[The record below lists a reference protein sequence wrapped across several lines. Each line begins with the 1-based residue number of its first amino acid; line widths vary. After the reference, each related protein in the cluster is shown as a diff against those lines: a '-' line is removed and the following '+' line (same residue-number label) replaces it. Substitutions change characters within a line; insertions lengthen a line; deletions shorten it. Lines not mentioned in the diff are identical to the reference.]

1 MSRRGWLVIG
11 THRSYL
17 VEATLVVVVFCS
29 IVLLSAQ
36 QQGSNRSGTV
46 IDSSNLVDLTYTF
59 NAQTIYWPNASGFE
73 WRPEHWGPREDGH
86 WYAAGH
92 FAASEHGGTHL
103 DAPVHFSQG
112 GHAVDEVPV
121 SQLVAPAVVIDI
133 SKQCGENRDY
143 LLQPRDVEN
152 WEKVHGLIPK
162 GSIALVRTGWGK
174 FWPNKKQ
181 YMGTDVKG
189 DVANL
194 HFPGIGVEAAKLL
207 ASRGI
212 VAVGIDTASM
222 DYGQSKDF
230 PTHAVINGANLYGLE
245 NVANLDRVPVTG
257 AVLIALPMKIGGG
270 SGAPTRIVAV
280 LP

>member
-1 MSRRGWLVIG
+1 VIG
-11 THRSYL
+11 AHRSFL
-17 VEATLVVVVFCS
+17 VKAAGVLVVLCS
-29 IVLLSAQ
+29 IAFLSAQ
-36 QQGSNRSGTV
+36 RQGSTRSGTL
-46 IDSSNLVDLTYTF
+46 IDSSKLVDLTYTF

-73 WRPEHWGPREDGH
+73 WKPEHWGPREDGR
-86 WYAAGH
+86 WYAAAH
-92 FAASEHGGTHL
+92 YAASEHGGTHL
-103 DAPVHFSQG
+103 DAPVHFSQTG
-112 GHAVDEVPV
+112 RAVDQIPV
-121 SQLVAPAVVIDI
+121 AQLVARAVVIDI
-133 SKQCGENRDY
+133 SRQCGENRDY
-143 LLQPRDVEN
+143 LLQPRDVEG

-162 GSIALVRTGWGK
+162 ASIALVRTGWGK

-194 HFPGIGVEAAKLL
+194 HFPGIGADAARLL
-207 ASRGI
+207 VSRGI
-212 VAVGIDTASM
+212 FAVGIDTASM

-230 PTHAVINGANLYGLE
+230 ATHAVINGANLYGLE
-245 NVANLDRVPVTG
+245 NVANLDRVPATG

>member
-1 MSRRGWLVIG
+1 MKKLSKLV
-11 THRSYL
+11 T
-17 VEATLVVVVFCS
+17 TVVALVFCTVIS
-29 IVLLSAQ
+29 LSAQ
-36 QQGSNRSGTV
+36 QQGSHPLATV
-46 IDSSNLVDLTYTF
+46 IDPSKLVDLTYPF
-59 NAQTIYWPNASGFE
+59 NAQTIYWPNASAFE
-73 WRPEHWGPREDGH
+73 WRPEHWGPREDGR

-92 FAASEHGGTHL
+92 YAASEHGGTHM
-103 DAPVHFSQG
+103 DAPIHFSQG
-112 GHAVDEVPV
+112 RHTVDEIPV
-121 SQLVAPAVVIDI
+121 SHLIAPAVVIDI
-133 SKQCGENRDY
+133 SKQCRVNRDY
-143 LLQPRDVEN
+143 LLTPRDVED
-152 WEKVHGLIPK
+152 WERFHGRVPK

-181 YMGTDVKG
+181 YMGTDTKG

-230 PTHAVINGANLYGLE
+230 ATHAVINGANLYGLE
-245 NVANLDRVPVTG
+245 NVANLDHVPATG
-257 AVLIALPMKIGGG
+257 ALLIALPMKIGGG

-280 LP
+280 LPLR

>member
-1 MSRRGWLVIG
+1 MK
-11 THRSYL
+11 RS
-17 VEATLVVVVFCS
+17 ANLVVLTVLLFCVVAS
-29 IVLLSAQ
+29 LSAQ
-36 QQGSNRSGTV
+36 QQGSGRLATV
-46 IDSSNLVDLTYTF
+46 DPSKLVDLTYPF
-59 NAQTIYWPNASGFE
+59 NAQTIYWPNASAFE
-73 WRPEHWGPREDGH
+73 WKPEHWGPREDGH
-86 WYAAGH
+86 WYAAAH
-92 FAASEHGGTHL
+92 YSASEHGGTHM
-103 DAPVHFSQG
+103 DAPIHFSQA
-112 GHAVDEVPV
+112 GHSVDQIPV
-121 SQLVAPAVVIDI
+121 SQLIAPAVVIDI
-133 SKQCGENRDY
+133 SGQCAANRDY
-143 LLQPRDVEN
+143 LLTPRDVED
-152 WEKVHGLIPK
+152 WEKVHGRVPK

-181 YMGTDVKG
+181 YMGTDAKG

-194 HFPGIGVEAAKLL
+194 HFPGIGVDAARLL

-245 NVANLDRVPVTG
+245 NVANLDRVPDTG
-257 AVLIALPMKIGGG
+257 ALLIALPMKIGGG